1 MAGRDASANLGGMLS
16 QIGGAFA
23 GAGQSVGQGLMRPI
37 TMAFRPQ
44 LDPKSVES
52 LQRQAAF
59 QGRIG
64 DTEQARL
71 FTGQALALEERNRV
85 EAERKRKLEE
95 GQARVAAINAYGRA
109 VASGDAT
116 AISAALEEANRVGK
130 EQGIVMTP
138 FIDAEDARVVRKKRE
153 QETNEDRVYTLE
165 ERERVK
171 TDREAL
177 DALATKLLTASSI
190 DAVNQAL
197 DGLPSSISVRA
208 TQLRDS
214 AVNRINSRIDRERSE
229 EALKAPL
236 DKIDSSI
243 LPAEADIA
251 PELRTGFNNA
261 IAAFNKRIE
270 QLNQDIASGK
280 AIYPGQ
286 KQQVQQQRAALE
298 ARIYR
303 ETDGAIN
310 RKYAEEQSNDRTLQ
324 RALDRIATDNFSK
337 QERDAVK
344 DVPDEFF
351 DLNDAQA
358 IRLLRNQSYKQ
369 IYMLRGEE
377 VPPELVQ
384 FEEGDPEYVK
394 AGLSTEQPSAALP
407 QSAIDDGVTEAE
419 WSAMT
424 PGERALYD

>member
-1 MAGRDASANLGGMLS
+1 MAGQDVSANLGGMLS
-16 QIGGAFA
+16 QIGGTIGGM
-23 GAGQSVGQGLMRPI
+23 GAASQGLMRPI
-37 TMAFRPQ
+37 MTAFRPNVDIA
-44 LDPKSVES
+44 DPES
-52 LQRQAAF
+52 LRKQAAF
-59 QGRIG
+59 YGRVG
-64 DTEQARL
+64 DTEQQRMY
-71 FTGQALALEERNRV
+71 TGQALALEERNRV

-153 QETNEDRVYTLE
+153 QETNEDRAYTLE
-165 ERERVK
+165 ERARVK

-177 DALATKLLTASSI
+177 DALATKLLTANSI

-197 DGLPSSISVRA
+197 EGLSPSISVRA

-214 AVNRINSRIDRERSE
+214 AVNRINGQLDRERSE
-229 EALKAPL
+229 AALKAPL

-261 IAAFNKRIE
+261 VAAFNKRIE
-270 QLNQDIASGK
+270 QLNQDIANGE

-286 KQQVQQQRAALE
+286 KQQLQQQRAALE

-310 RKYAEEQSNDRTLQ
+310 RKYAEEQSNERTLQ

-337 QERDAVK
+337 QERDAVRN
-344 DVPDEFF
+344 VPDEFF

-369 IYMLRGEE
+369 LYMLRGEK

-384 FEEGDPEYVK
+384 FEEGDPESVK
-394 AGLSTEQPSAALP
+394 AGLSTDQPSAALP